1 MKRRERENA
10 RTRFPPFAFVINV
23 PFPLLVWS
31 TERPVCL
38 SLCMGKGAFRFREGG
53 KLTEL
58 ESIMFLGVEVKLPF
72 FEQQREKP
80 QYVIE
85 SATNTNRSF
94 L

>member
-1 MKRRERENA
+1 
-10 RTRFPPFAFVINV
+10 
-23 PFPLLVWS
+23 
-31 TERPVCL
+31 
-38 SLCMGKGAFRFREGG
+38 MGKGAFRFREGG